1 MTRLKAGDII
11 GYSNSSINEAI
22 QDALRKVKELAE
34 VVVIET
40 KGQNKPGDGR
50 QYHVTLSLVDKGQGV

>member
-11 GYSNSSINEAI
+11 GYSSSSINEAI

-40 KGQNKPGDGR
+40 KGQNTPGDGR
-50 QYHVTLSLVDKGQGV
+50 QYQVTLSLVDKGQGV